1 MVTALGRPLRLVFFG
16 TPEFALPSLE
26 RLFASP
32 HPVVGVVT
40 QPDRPRGRGQHVTES
55 PVKQLARAHDVPV
68 VQPERMKDEA
78 FLATLR
84 SWQADLGV
92 VAAYGRILPAAVLEA
107 PPLGLINVH
116 ASLLPRHRGAAPV
129 HRAVMAGDAVTGVSI
144 MRVVQALDAGAVFAT
159 VARPIGLDDTS
170 TEVEL
175 DLATLGADLLLRV
188 IEDIAAARAVET
200 PQDDA
205 GATYAHRL
213 QKDEGLLDWRNSA
226 GALHNLVR
234 GLQPWPL
241 TWSTIAGR
249 RLIVLRTRL
258 ADAPAG
264 APTVPGTVIA
274 VTKDAVQVQAGDGPI
289 DLLTVQPEGRR
300 AMPARDFAAGHRLA
314 AGARFDAVPDTRSS
328 PDGPPA

>member
-16 TPEFALPSLE
+16 TPEFAVPSLE
-26 RLFASP
+26 RLFASV

-55 PVKQLARAHDVPV
+55 PVKQLARARGVPV

-84 SWQADLGV
+84 GWQADLGV

-129 HRAVMAGDAVTGVSI
+129 HRAVIAGDAVTGVSI

-159 VARPIGLDDTS
+159 VARPIGPDDTS

-175 DLATLGADLLLRV
+175 DLAHLGADLLLRV

-213 QKDEGLLDWRNSA
+213 QKDEGLIDWRTSA
-226 GALHNLVR
+226 RALHNLVR

-258 ADAPAG
+258 AHAPAG
-264 APTVPGTVIA
+264 AATGPGTVIA

-289 DLLTVQPEGRR
+289 DLLVVQPEGRR
-300 AMPARDFAAGHRLA
+300 PMPARDFAAGHRLA
-314 AGARFDAVPDTRSS
+314 AGARFDAVPDAGSS